1 MNEIHMRK
9 AYEIFKK
16 GAEQM
21 INSGVDPAD
30 VSAALVGAG
39 AALSLDHEGTELT
52 KKWLADI
59 SAKIAEGRPPVTS
72 K

>member
-21 INSGVDPAD
+21 IDAGVDPAD
-30 VSAALVGAG
+30 VSAALVGIG
-39 AALSLDHEGTELT
+39 TALSLDHEGTEPT
-52 KKWLADI
+52 QKWLADI
-59 SAKIAEGRPPVTS
+59 SAKIAEGRPPVTIN
-72 K
+72 